1 MEFLII
7 LLVLP
12 VLAWCEAEKKS
23 RRSRLRGRRKPYRG
37 LRKAIHG

>member
-7 LLVLP
+7 LLALP

-23 RRSRLRGRRKPYRG
+23 RRSRLRGRRRPIR
-37 LRKAIHG
+37 R